1 MTYSDLK
8 VTVNLAWNEFYK
20 VLAAEGINTVS
31 LDNSLDSKDIFND
44 VMDCVIFHAK
54 LEEE

>member
-1 MTYSDLK
+1 MNYNDLK

-31 LDNSLDSKDIFND
+31 LDNSLDSKDVFNE

-54 LEEE
+54 LEQE

>member
-1 MTYSDLK
+1 MTYNDLK

-31 LDNSLDSKDIFND
+31 LDNSLDTKDVFND

>member
-20 VLAAEGINTVS
+20 VLSAEGINTVS
-31 LDNSLDSKDIFND
+31 LDNTLDSKDVFND
-44 VMDCVIFHAK
+44 VMDCVIFHAN

>member
-8 VTVNLAWNEFYK
+8 VTVNLAWNAFYQ
-20 VLAAEGINTVS
+20 VLSAEGINTVS
-31 LDNSLDSKDIFND
+31 LDNTLDNKDVFND
-44 VMDCVIFHAK
+44 VMDCVIFHAN

>member
-8 VTVNLAWNEFYK
+8 VAVNLAWNEFYK
-20 VLAAEGINTVS
+20 VLAAGGINTVS
-31 LDNSLDSKDIFND
+31 LDNSLDSKDVFND

>member
-8 VTVNLAWNEFYK
+8 VTVNLAWNAFYQ
-20 VLAAEGINTVS
+20 VLSAEGINTVS
-31 LDNSLDSKDIFND
+31 LDNTLDNKDIFND
-44 VMDCVIFHAK
+44 VMDCVTFHAN